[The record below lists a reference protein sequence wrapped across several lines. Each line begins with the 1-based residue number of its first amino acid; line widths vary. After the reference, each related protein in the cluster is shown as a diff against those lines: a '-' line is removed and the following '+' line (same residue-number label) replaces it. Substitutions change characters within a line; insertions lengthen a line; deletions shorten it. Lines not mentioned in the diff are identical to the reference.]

1 MENKAK
7 KPKKKKTEGEF
18 VASWPSI
25 SHKLCL
31 RRQILHSNNLF
42 TVPLVLSDEECEGFI
57 RCAETRGLEN
67 QGSGGPAKGEAF
79 RDNERL
85 ADHNPFLAEM
95 LWQSGMSELFRDI
108 VVGGKVAVGLNP
120 NIRLYKYGQGQRFG
134 PHYDESVRMDG
145 GGRTEYTLLVYLS
158 GGLDGGETVFYE
170 RKRVV
175 AQVAPVAGMALFHI
189 HGARCLL
196 HEAKAV
202 SKGLKYV
209 LRSDVVFA

>member
-1 MENKAK
+1 MCSLSHYRKLILLNCN
-7 KPKKKKTEGEF
+7 
-18 VASWPSI
+18 VVVCI
-25 SHKLCL
+25 SH
-31 RRQILHSNNLF
+31 
-42 TVPLVLSDEECEGFI
+42 
-57 RCAETRGLEN
+57 
-67 QGSGGPAKGEAF
+67 
-79 RDNERL
+79 
-85 ADHNPFLAEM
+85 ADQNPVLAER
-95 LWQSGMSELFRDI
+95 LWQSRWQKLSSDI
-108 VVGGKVAVGLNP
+108 VVEGEVAVGLKP
-120 NIRLYKYGQGQRFG
+120 NICLYRYGQGQRFG